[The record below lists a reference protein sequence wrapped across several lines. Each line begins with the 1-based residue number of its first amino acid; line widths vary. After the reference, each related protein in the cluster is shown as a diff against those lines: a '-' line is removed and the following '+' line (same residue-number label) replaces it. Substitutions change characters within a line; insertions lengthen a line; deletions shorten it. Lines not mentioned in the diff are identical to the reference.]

1 MANQAVPQ
9 NGFRAQRWRLIGWSM
24 AGAVLVVPLVA
35 MQFTNDVVWTLGDFL
50 FFGALIGMIG
60 AGYEVLARRGGGLY
74 RLAAAV
80 ALAAAF
86 LMIWSNAA
94 AGIIGDE
101 GNPANLMF
109 GGVLLAGIIGTLVA
123 RARPAGMARA
133 MIATALA
140 QVAVAIIAIVAG
152 LGGGD
157 LSWPRDIVMI
167 TGFFTALWLASAWL
181 FGKAPIAG
189 DIARKAG

>member
-1 MANQAVPQ
+1 MTGQTVPQ
-9 NGFRAQRWRLIGWSM
+9 GGFRAQRWRVIGWSL
-24 AGAVLVVPLVA
+24 AGAVLLVPLIA

-94 AGIIGDE
+94 VGIIGDE

-109 GGVLLAGIIGTLVA
+109 GGVLLVGVIGTVIA

-140 QVAVAIIAIVAG
+140 QGAVAIIAIV
-152 LGGGD
+152 GGVGGDD
-157 LSWPRDIVMI
+157 LSWPRDIVTI

-181 FGKAPIAG
+181 FGKA
-189 DIARKAG
+189 R

>member
-1 MANQAVPQ
+1 MTEQAVSQ
-9 NGFRAQRWRLIGWSM
+9 GGFRAQRWRLIGWSL
-24 AGAVLVVPLVA
+24 AGAALLVPLVA
-35 MQFTNDVVWTLGDFL
+35 MQFTKEVAWTLGDFL

-60 AGYEVLARRGGGLY
+60 AGYEVFARRGGGFY

-94 AGIIGDE
+94 VGIIGDE

-109 GGVLLAGIIGTLVA
+109 GVVLLVGVIGTLIA
-123 RARPAGMARA
+123 RVRPIGMART

-140 QVAVAIIAIVAG
+140 QLTVAIIAIVGG
-152 LGGGD
+152 LGDGD
-157 LSWPRDIVMI
+157 LSWPRDLVMI

-181 FGKAPIAG
+181 FGKSSR
-189 DIARKAG
+189 DRY